1 MKESINPNGR
11 TSTDNDKRRNRLTK
25 ATTYFDDV
33 VGNLIFAIADMDK
46 TISDYYVDNSDY
58 DYLNNLKNVIVTR
71 LSELKKI
78 LADENGIKSQLLDSS
93 YNQEK
98 LGNCY
103 DIMCNSIDDAIK
115 KAKQLSINTN
125 ANSTTSGKSDLYLKL
140 KIKLSAFCDYNLNEY
155 MIVEAPLQHDKP
167 DKIIT
172 ELQEKIKDTHKLLA
186 NDIKFLKCNYI
197 VWK

>member
-78 LADENGIKSQLLDSS
+78 LADEKGIKSQLLDSS

-115 KAKQLSINTN
+115 KANQLSINTN

-167 DKIIT
+167 DKFIT